1 MSGDEELAK
10 DLGPLAALTIGIGT
24 MIGAGIF
31 VLPGTAVARAGPLAA
46 ATFVLGGVI
55 ALFTALSASELG
67 TAMPKSGG
75 AYFYVNR
82 ALGPMFG
89 SIAGWANWLGLAF
102 ASAFY
107 MYGLGEYVNA
117 LVGIG
122 PVGLGPVT
130 LEAAQVIGLAG
141 ALLFIAVNYFGA
153 KETGGLQIVIVL
165 SLLGILAVF
174 TVVGLLNA
182 DMESLR
188 PIAPPGTP
196 AEVLPVTGIIFV
208 SYLGF
213 VQITSVAEEIK
224 NPGRNLPLAVLGS
237 VVIVTVVY
245 ALFLVV
251 LLAAVPTDLVANN
264 ETAVVDAARLLF
276 GNYAVF
282 GYSLGGVGA
291 AMLLVGGLLATAS
304 SANASI
310 LSSSRI
316 NFAMGR
322 EKIVTPKLN
331 EIHERFGTPY
341 KSIALTGALI
351 LVFLVAG
358 SVESLSTMGSVLHL
372 VVYGLLNIALI
383 VMRESGVEGYDPD
396 FEVPLYPI
404 VPIVGAVSSFALIVY
419 IEPQIILLSFG
430 LVAFATLWY
439 LVYARERV
447 ESRGVL
453 GSWVLDRSEELPKPA
468 VSAATSLQPSGG
480 NYRVMVPIA
489 NPRTEEHLIT
499 LASALAKR
507 HDGTVVA
514 VNIANVPD
522 QTSLEAARE
531 RGAHDAAHDLLDRA
545 KEDAET
551 FGVDVETHVV
561 LSHRVFE
568 EVFDAAR
575 TYGADL
581 TVMGWGEDSHG
592 APGRAESAIDEL
604 AHSLPCDFLVFRD
617 RGLDASR
624 ILVPT
629 AGGPDSELSAA
640 VARTLQVEF
649 GSEVTLLHVADDRAE
664 GEAFLESWAADNG
677 LEDAELR
684 VESGDVESRIA
695 EAARDAT
702 LLVIGATE
710 KGLLSRLVRGS
721 LVLDVLYDVECSVLL
736 AEKRHDRGLL
746 DRLFGSGSRDR
757 DDSYA
762 EVGVET
768 EPATPAVE
776 DGEGGDAGNGEND
789 AR

>member
-107 MYGLGEYVNA
+107 MYGFGEYVNA
-117 LVGIG
+117 LLGLGPIGIG
-122 PVGLGPVT
+122 PVA

-165 SLLGILAVF
+165 SLMGILAVF

-182 DMESLR
+182 DMDSLR
-188 PIAPPGTP
+188 PIAPPGTTSQ
-196 AEVLPVTGIIFV
+196 VLPVTGIIFV

-237 VVIVTVVY
+237 VVTVTLVY

-251 LLAAVPTDLVANN
+251 LLAAVPNELVANN
-264 ETAVVDAARLLF
+264 DTAVVDAARLLF
-276 GNYAVF
+276 GNYQVF
-282 GYSLGGVGA
+282 GFSLGAVGA
-291 AMLLVGGLLATAS
+291 GMLLVGGLLATAS

-322 EKIVTPKLN
+322 EKIVTPSLN
-331 EIHERFGTPY
+331 EIHDRFGTPY

-358 SVESLSTMGSVLHL
+358 GVEALATMGSVLHL
-372 VVYGLLNIALI
+372 VVYGLLNLALI

-396 FEVPLYPI
+396 FEVPLYPF
-404 VPIVGAVSSFALIVY
+404 VPVIGAISSFALIVY
-419 IEPQIILLSFG
+419 IDPTIILLSAG
-430 LVAFATLWY
+430 LVVFAVLWY
-439 LVYARERV
+439 LIYARDKV

-453 GSWVLDRSEELPKPA
+453 GSWVLDRSDELPKSA
-468 VSAATSLQPSGG
+468 VSAATSVQPSGG
-480 NYRVMVPIA
+480 DYRVMVPLA
-489 NPRTEEHLIT
+489 NPATEEHLIT
-499 LASALAKR
+499 LASAIAKQR
-507 HDGTVVA
+507 DGTVVA

-522 QTSLEAARE
+522 QTSLEAARD
-531 RGAHDAAHDLLDRA
+531 RGAYDAAHGLLDRA
-545 KEDAET
+545 RDNAET

-568 EVFDAAR
+568 EIFGAAR
-575 TYGADL
+575 TYGADM
-581 TVMGWGEDSHG
+581 TVMGWGKNSHG

-617 RGLDASR
+617 RGFDPSR

-629 AGGPDSELSAA
+629 AGGPASDLSAA
-640 VARTLQVEF
+640 VAKMLQTEF
-649 GSEVTLLHVADDRAE
+649 DGEITLLHVADD
-664 GEAFLESWAADNG
+664 EAVGRQFLSEWAADHD
-677 LEDAELR
+677 LSDATLR
-684 VESGDVESRIA
+684 IESGDVEASIDR
-695 EAARDAT
+695 AARDAT
-702 LLVIGATE
+702 MLIIGATE

-721 LVLDVLYDVECSVLL
+721 LVLQVLEDVDCSVLL
-736 AEKRHDRGLL
+736 AERKSDRGLFG
-746 DRLFGSGSRDR
+746 RLFGSGTKETYPSTDT
-757 DDSYA
+757 
-762 EVGVET
+762 GVTT
-768 EPATPAVE
+768 EPSTPPVE
-776 DGEGGDAGNGEND
+776 GDEPEES
-789 AR
+789 RTEE

>member
-1 MSGDEELAK
+1 MSHDEELAK

-67 TAMPKSGG
+67 TAMPKAGG

-107 MYGLGEYVNA
+107 MYGFGEYVNT
-117 LVGIG
+117 L
-122 PVGLGPVT
+122 VGLGALTVGPFS
-130 LEAAQVIGLAG
+130 LEAAQVIGLLG
-141 ALLFIAVNYFGA
+141 ALLFIGVNYFGA

-165 SLLGILAVF
+165 LLVGILALF
-174 TVVGLLNA
+174 TVVGLANA
-182 DMESLR
+182 DLDSLR
-188 PIAPPGTP
+188 PIAPAGTT
-196 AEVLPVTGIIFV
+196 AEVLPVTAIVFV

-224 NPGRNLPLAVLGS
+224 DPGRNLPRAVIGS

-251 LLAAVPTDLVANN
+251 LLAAVPTELVADND
-264 ETAVVDAARLLF
+264 TAVVDAARLLF
-276 GNYAVF
+276 GGYELF
-282 GYSLGGVGA
+282 GYSLGALGA
-291 AMLLVGGLLATAS
+291 GLLLFGGLLATAS

-322 EKIVTPKLN
+322 ERIVTPKLN
-331 EIHERFGTPY
+331 RIHDRFGTPY
-341 KSIALTGALI
+341 RSIALTGGLI
-351 LVFLVAG
+351 LVFLLVGGIEPLA
-358 SVESLSTMGSVLHL
+358 TAGSVLHL
-372 VVYGLLNIALI
+372 IVYGLLNLALI
-383 VMRESGVEGYDPD
+383 VMREADVEGYDPD
-396 FEVPLYPI
+396 FEVPFYPI
-404 VPIVGAVSSFALIVY
+404 VPLVGAISSFALIVY
-419 IEPQIILLSFG
+419 IEPTIILLSLG
-430 LVAFATLWY
+430 LVAFAALWY
-439 LVYARERV
+439 LLYARRHV
-447 ESRGVL
+447 ESPGVL
-453 GSWVLDRSEELPKPA
+453 AGWVLDRSDQLPDAA
-468 VSAATSLQPSGG
+468 VSAATSVQPDRSD
-480 NYRVMVPIA
+480 YRVMVPLA

-499 LASALAKR
+499 LASAIAKQ

-514 VNIANVPD
+514 VNVANVPD

-531 RGAHDAAHDLLDRA
+531 RGAYDAAHELLDSARA
-545 KEDAET
+545 NAET

-575 TYGADL
+575 TYGADV
-581 TVMGWGEDSHG
+581 TVMGWGKNSHG
-592 APGRAESAIDEL
+592 VPGRAESAIDEL
-604 AHSLPCDFLVFRD
+604 AHSLPCDFLVFND
-617 RGLDASR
+617 RGFDMSR
-624 ILVPT
+624 VLVPT

-640 VARTLQVEF
+640 VAKTLQAEF
-649 GSEVTLLHVADDRAE
+649 GSEVTLLHVADDLER
-664 GEAFLESWAADNG
+664 GERFLASWATEHELAD
-677 LEDAELR
+677 ATRR
-684 VESGDVESRIA
+684 VESGDVQDRIA

-721 LVLDVLYDVECSVLL
+721 LVLDVLYEVDCSVLL
-736 AEKRHDRGLL
+736 TEKRHDRGII

-757 DDSYA
+757 DRTEYA
-762 EVGVET
+762 DTGVDT
-768 EPATPAVE
+768 EPATPEIADDSADETTDIDE
-776 DGEGGDAGNGEND
+776 D
-789 AR
+789 